1 MKKILRFA
9 VLSLALAALGSC
21 DDDMTYVTPMEVTPN
36 NIAGTWYLAEWKGE
50 ALPEGLYNYI
60 DLIRKDTRYKMYQNV
75 DSFSP
80 RLVEGRYAIYTDEEL
95 GAIIRGEYDN
105 GAGDWQHRYIVTD
118 LDETSMV
125 WTAKDD
131 ATDIS
136 VYKRCNGI
144 PEEITGGKTAD
155 DTTGE

>member
-21 DDDMTYVTPMEVTPN
+21 DDDITYITPMEVTPN
-36 NIAGTWYLAEWKGE
+36 NIAGTWYLAEWNGE
-50 ALPEGLYNYI
+50 APAEGSYVYI
-60 DLIRKDTRYKMYQNV
+60 ELIRKDTRYKMYQNI
-75 DSFSP
+75 DSFSA
-80 RLVEGRYAIYTDEEL
+80 RKIEGRYAIYTDQEL

-105 GAGDWQHRYIVTD
+105 SVGDWRHRYIVTD

-131 ATDIS
+131 PSDVS
-136 VYKRCNGI
+136 LYKRCDGI
-144 PEEITGGKTAD
+144 PEEITGGKPSD
-155 DTTGE
+155 DTTEE